1 MYMATKMKAQK
12 RESGTPHS
20 ALTELRGKGD
30 VPGIVYGYQAET
42 TPLTVSEIDLIKT
55 LRESGRNGVINLELD
70 GKTFNVVLSDYQMDA
85 LKGNFKHVDFL
96 AINMSDELE
105 VAAAV
110 HTVGEAAGESEGG
123 IVNQPNREV
132 NIKVK
137 PSDIPDALEV
147 DVSKLEI
154 GDSLSVGDIRG
165 TVPYEILDDDDFLL
179 VSVSAPRT
187 QEEIDEL
194 EETPETEGAEPEV
207 VGSDE
212 ESGSDEEKEA

>member
-1 MYMATKMKAQK
+1 MSINMKAQK
-12 RESGTPHS
+12 RESGKPHS

-70 GKTFNVVLSDYQMDA
+70 GSTYNVVLSDYQMDA
-85 LKGNFKHVDFL
+85 LKGSFKHVDFL

-105 VAAAV
+105 VSATV
-110 HTVGEAAGESEGG
+110 HITGESPGEKEGG

-147 DVSKLEI
+147 DVSNLAI
-154 GDSLSVGDIRG
+154 GDTLTVGDIRS
-165 TVPYEILDDDDFLL
+165 TVSYEILDEDDFIL
-179 VSVSAPRT
+179 VSVTAPRT

-194 EETPETEGAEPEV
+194 EAPADENAEPEV
-207 VGSDE
+207 VGGE
-212 ESGSDEEKEA
+212 TLEGEEK

>member
-1 MYMATKMKAQK
+1 MATKITAQK

-20 ALTELRGKGD
+20 SLTELRTKGD
-30 VPGIVYGYQAET
+30 VPGVVYGYQAET
-42 TPLTVSEIDLIKT
+42 TPLTVSEKDLIKT

-70 GKTFNVVLSDYQMDA
+70 GKSLNVVLSDYQVDA

-110 HTVGEAAGESEGG
+110 HMIGESPGEKEGG

-132 NIKVK
+132 HIKVK

-147 DVSKLEI
+147 DVSNLEI
-154 GDSLSVGDIRG
+154 GDTLTVADIRG
-165 TVPYEILDDDDFLL
+165 TVNYEILDEDDFIL
-179 VSVSAPRT
+179 VSVTAPRT

-194 EETPETEGAEPEV
+194 EEGAGTEGAEPEV
-207 VGSDE
+207 IGEDE
-212 ESGSDEEKEA
+212 TGKE

>member
-1 MYMATKMKAQK
+1 MNMATKMKAQK
-12 RESGTPHS
+12 RESGTPQS
-20 ALTELRGKGD
+20 SLTELRGKGN

-42 TPLTVSEIDLIKT
+42 TPLTVAEIDLIKT

-70 GKTFNVVLSDYQMDA
+70 GKTYNVVLSDYQMDA

-105 VAAAV
+105 IAVAV
-110 HTVGEAAGESEGG
+110 HTEGEAAGEKEGG

-132 NIKVK
+132 HIKVK
-137 PSDIPDALEV
+137 PSEIPDSIEV

-154 GDSLSVGDIRG
+154 GDHLSVGDIRD
-165 TVPYEILDDDDFLL
+165 TVSYEILDEDDFLL
-179 VSVSAPRT
+179 VSVTAPRT
-187 QEEIDEL
+187 QEEMDEL
-194 EETPETEGAEPEV
+194 EETTETEGAEPEV

-212 ESGSDEEKEA
+212 ESDSDEEKQA

>member
-12 RESGTPHS
+12 RESGTPQS
-20 ALTELRGKGD
+20 SLTELRSKGN
-30 VPGIVYGYQAET
+30 VPGIVYGYNAET
-42 TPLTVSEIDLIKT
+42 TPLTVAEIDLIKT

-70 GKTFNVVLSDYQMDA
+70 GKKYNVVLSDYQMDA

-105 VAAAV
+105 IAVAV
-110 HTVGEAAGESEGG
+110 HTEGEAAGEKEGG

-132 NIKVK
+132 HIKVK
-137 PSDIPDALEV
+137 PSEIPDSIEV

-154 GDSLSVGDIRG
+154 GDHLSVGDIRD
-165 TVPYEILDDDDFLL
+165 TVSYEILDEDDFLL
-179 VSVSAPRT
+179 VSVTAPRT
-187 QEEIDEL
+187 QEEMDEL
-194 EETPETEGAEPEV
+194 EETTETEGAEPEV

-212 ESGSDEEKEA
+212 ESDSDEEKQA

>member
-1 MYMATKMKAQK
+1 MYMAIKMKAQK

-42 TPLTVSEIDLIKT
+42 TSLTVSEIDLIKT

-70 GKTFNVVLSDYQMDA
+70 GKKYNVVLSDYQMDA

-105 VAAAV
+105 VATTV
-110 HTVGEAAGESEGG
+110 HTVGEAAGEREGG

-137 PSDIPDALEV
+137 PSEIPDALEV

-154 GDSLSVGDIRG
+154 GDSISVADIRN
-165 TVPYEILDDDDFLL
+165 TVSYEILDDDDFLL

-187 QEEIDEL
+187 QEEMDEL
-194 EETPETEGAEPEV
+194 DETPETEGAEPEV

-212 ESGSDEEKEA
+212 AENSDEK